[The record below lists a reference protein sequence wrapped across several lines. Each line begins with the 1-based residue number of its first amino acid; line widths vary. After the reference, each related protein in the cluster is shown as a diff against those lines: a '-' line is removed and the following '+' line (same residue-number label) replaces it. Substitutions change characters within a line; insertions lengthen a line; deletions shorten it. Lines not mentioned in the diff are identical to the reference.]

1 MKLEVLLQGVNAPNP
16 ETRLNVV
23 RVLGMVEETRAL
35 SVLGERFKVE
45 TDATVK
51 QAIQWAGKK
60 IHQASQSGYSTINE
74 IFRFFGI
81 DREIANL
88 VDPREEELMRRMQ
101 ASMDNA
107 LIKSQQDA
115 ASRRMTT
122 AAALGVGATLIAGP
136 LTGGMLMGTA
146 MSGSASDI
154 ASSNMGGPRR
164 EELSSKR
171 TPPPI
176 PSDVNI
182 TIWVRRLLEDPNR
195 ENRKN
200 AAIELANFNNPLALP
215 HLATALLNDMDP
227 MVREAAERYG
237 KVLYWKMI
245 YWEMEQD
252 GTLEQEFKVRAKAAG
267 KDFAEQAKL
276 SETGPLSPSKS
287 EPPPMPQASHADIAQ
302 ILAKAEAER
311 AKRKKR

>member
-1 MKLEVLLQGVNAPNP
+1 MKLEALLQGVNAPNP

-35 SVLGERFKVE
+35 GVLGERYKVE

-101 ASMDNA
+101 TSMDNA
-107 LIKSQQDA
+107 MIKSQQDT

-122 AAALGVGATLIAGP
+122 AAALGVGAALIAGP
-136 LTGGMLMGTA
+136 LTGGMLMGSA
-146 MSGSASDI
+146 MSGAASDI

-164 EELSSKR
+164 EELSNKR

-176 PSDVNI
+176 PADVNI
-182 TIWVRRLLEDPNR
+182 TIWVKRLLEDPNR

-227 MVREAAERYG
+227 VVREAAERYG

-252 GTLEQEFKVRAKAAG
+252 GTLEQEFKARAKAVG
-267 KDFAEQAKL
+267 KDFEEQAKI
-276 SETGPLSPSKS
+276 SGTGPLSPSKS
-287 EPPPMPQASHADIAQ
+287 EPPPMPQADHADISQ
-302 ILAKAEAER
+302 ILARAEAER

>member
-1 MKLEVLLQGVNAPNP
+1 MKFEALLQGVNAPNP

-35 SVLGERFKVE
+35 TVLGERYKVE

-74 IFRFFGI
+74 VFRFFGI

-88 VDPREEELMRRMQ
+88 VDPREAELLRRMQ
-101 ASMDNA
+101 TSMDNA
-107 LIKSQQDA
+107 MIKSQQDA
-115 ASRRMTT
+115 ASRRITT
-122 AAALGVGATLIAGP
+122 ATAMGIGATLIAGP
-136 LTGGMLMGTA
+136 LTGGLVMGSA
-146 MSGSASDI
+146 MSGGIDAS
-154 ASSNMGGPRR
+154 SSNMGPLR
-164 EELSSKR
+164 EALSNKR
-171 TPPPI
+171 TPPPV
-176 PSDVNI
+176 PADVNI
-182 TIWVRRLLEDPNR
+182 TIWAKRLLEDPNR

-215 HLATALLNDMDP
+215 HLATALINDMDP
-227 MVREAAERYG
+227 VVREAAERYG

-252 GTLEQEFKVRAKAAG
+252 GTLEQEFKARAKAAG
-267 KDFAEQAKL
+267 KDFEEQAQA
-276 SETGPLSPSKS
+276 SGDGTGPLAPSKS
-287 EPPPMPQASHADIAQ
+287 QPPPMPEANKSDIAQ
-302 ILAKAEAER
+302 ILARAEAEK

>member
-1 MKLEVLLQGVNAPNP
+1 MKLEALLQGVNAPNP
-16 ETRLNVV
+16 ETRLSVV

-35 SVLGERFKVE
+35 AVLGERYRVE

-74 IFRFFGI
+74 VFRFFGI

-88 VDPREEELMRRMQ
+88 VDPREAELLRRMQ
-101 ASMDNA
+101 NSMDNA
-107 LIKSQQDA
+107 MIKSQQA
-115 ASRRMTT
+115 ATSRRLTT

-136 LTGGMLMGTA
+136 LTGGAMMGSA
-146 MSGSASDI
+146 MAGSASDI
-154 ASSNMGGPRR
+154 ASSNMGPLR
-164 EELSSKR
+164 EELSNKR

-182 TIWVRRLLEDPNR
+182 NVWVKRLLEDPNR

-215 HLATALLNDMDP
+215 HLATVLLNDIDAV
-227 MVREAAERYG
+227 VRDAAQQYG
-237 KVLYWKMI
+237 KMLYWKMI

-267 KDFAEQAKL
+267 KDFEEQAKI
-276 SETGPLSPSKS
+276 SGTGPLTPSKS
-287 EPPPMPQASHADIAQ
+287 EPPPMPQANQSDISQ
-302 ILAKAEAER
+302 ILARAEAER